1 MLSNKKGIAMLI
13 VIGIVL
19 ALVTLAGAA
28 MLVSLSHFST
38 SSYQLKRARAFYA
51 AEAALQHVLWK
62 CRRGNYNL
70 VPGDNDSITID
81 GFVIIIGIDPQAPGG
96 INSISA
102 VVDYYFLLNNL
113 WILHPTLLFGVGF
126 LFSNHQCLEQL
137 FLSQLL
143 TEVIV
148 KKHLTK

>member
-51 AEAALQHVLWK
+51 AEAGIQRVLWM
-62 CRRGNYNL
+62 CRTGNL
-70 VPGDNDSITID
+70 PGGCTLQTGCGGTWPIQFTDTINDPTSSII
-81 GFVIIIGIDPQAPGG
+81 VNIIIEGPGSDRLG
-96 INSISA
+96 TGTPLPPGKYAIFA
-102 VVDYYFLLNNL
+102 TVDY
-113 WILHPTLLFGVGF
+113 
-126 LFSNHQCLEQL
+126 
-137 FLSQLL
+137 
-143 TEVIV
+143 
-148 KKHLTK
+148 

>member
-51 AEAALQHVLWK
+51 AEAGIQRVLWM
-62 CRRGNYNL
+62 CRTGNL
-70 VPGDNDSITID
+70 
-81 GFVIIIGIDPQAPGG
+81 PGG
-96 INSISA
+96 CTLQTGCGGTWPIQFTDTINDPTSNIIVNIRIHEPGSDPLGTGTPIPPGRYA
-102 VVDYYFLLNNL
+102 IFATVDY
-113 WILHPTLLFGVGF
+113 
-126 LFSNHQCLEQL
+126 
-137 FLSQLL
+137 
-143 TEVIV
+143 
-148 KKHLTK
+148 